1 MILAR
6 LARSGRGGPLMLVA
20 GLLAALALPW
30 MIYPPV
36 ALDIACWALFA
47 VAVDLLLG
55 YTGLMS
61 FGHAAFWGTSAYA
74 TGVTRDT
81 A

>member
-1 MILAR
+1 
-6 LARSGRGGPLMLVA
+6 
-20 GLLAALALPW
+20 

-55 YTGLMS
+55 FTGLLS
-61 FGHAAFWGTSAYA
+61 FGHAAFWG
-74 TGVTRDT
+74 GVGVR
-81 A
+81 APG